1 MKKIVFL
8 LMLCSINLVAQKY
21 ELGKV
26 TVQELEEKVCPS
38 DSSAVA
44 AILFSKGE
52 SRFTY
57 VENKGFVLT
66 TNVQTKI
73 KIYKKEGYDW
83 ANKSV
88 RYYIGGNTKEGVS
101 FKNEATYN
109 LVGGKVE
116 KTKLKSDGEFDEKV
130 NDFWGR
136 KKITLPNVKEG
147 SIIEFEY
154 TLTSENFGSLDEWF
168 FQESI
173 PVLYS
178 EFKTYIPDFYVF
190 KPIFKGFLQPKV
202 TQNSKTIT
210 ISSVQQ
216 RSQIQNWGSVNKQ
229 EGTSLSQS
237 EYNEIITTYLVEK
250 APALKEEA
258 YVNNIKNYISSV
270 VLELSGVRKA
280 NMTYK
285 DYSTTWEGLVKDIYQ
300 NEKFGNELNKT
311 GYYEKDIDAILAQ
324 TTSEEEKIATIY
336 NHVKST
342 MNWNDYYG
350 FYCNDG
356 VRKAYLSKTGNV
368 AEINLMLTSM
378 LRYAGFDAN
387 PVIISTRGNGV
398 AVFPARTAYD
408 YVISGLNYNNQLI
421 LLDATNKYSLPNI
434 LPIRDLNWYGR
445 LIRKDESSIQ
455 VNLMPEFNSKEM
467 INLMAEINVN
477 GEISGKARDQYLD
490 YNAFVYRDNYNGLNN
505 ESRIEKIEKY
515 YPGLEISELEVQN
528 ATDLSKPIV
537 ENYSFTSANHVE
549 IIGDKMYFS
558 PLLHFTLKENP
569 FKQETRLY
577 PIDFV
582 FPHQDKYSISIKIP
596 EGYTV
601 ETMPASKA
609 IGMTDNKAVYKY
621 TISNTG
627 NQIQLMYTFDVNTAI
642 IGSEDYEEIKAF
654 YKDMVEKNTEKV
666 VLKKI

>member
-1 MKKIVFL
+1 MKKVVVLF
-8 LMLCSINLVAQKY
+8 MLCSINLMAQKY

-26 TVQELEEKVCPS
+26 TVQELEEKVCPT
-38 DSSAVA
+38 DTSAVA

-57 VENKGFVLT
+57 VENKGFVLST
-66 TNVQTKI
+66 TVQTKI
-73 KIYKKEGYDW
+73 KIYKNEGYDW

-88 RYYIGGNTKEGVS
+88 RYYIGGNYKEGVT

-116 KTKLKSDGEFDEKV
+116 KTKLKSDGEFTEKV
-130 NDFWGR
+130 NDFWGS
-136 KKITLPNVKEG
+136 KKITLPNVKVG

-154 TLTSENFGSLDEWF
+154 TLTTENFGSLDEWY

-190 KPIFKGFLQPKV
+190 KPVFKGFLQPKISQ
-202 TQNSKTIT
+202 TDKTIT
-210 ISSVQQ
+210 ITSISRERMIGNNRTNSSA
-216 RSQIQNWGSVNKQ
+216 
-229 EGTSLSQS
+229 SLDQS
-237 EYNEIITTYLVEK
+237 EYKEIITTYSLQN

-258 YVNNIKNYISSV
+258 YVNNIKNYVSSV

-280 NMTYK
+280 NMAYK

-311 GYYEKDIDAILAQ
+311 GYYEKEIDAVLAQ
-324 TTSEEEKIATIY
+324 ASSQEEKIAAIFNY
-336 NHVKST
+336 VKST
-342 MNWNDYYG
+342 MNWNKYYG
-350 FYCNDG
+350 YYCNDG
-356 VRKAYLSKTGNV
+356 VRKAYLAKTGNV

-387 PVIISTRGNGV
+387 PVIISTRGNGI

-421 LLDATNKYSLPNI
+421 LLDATSKYSLPNI
-434 LPIRDLNWYGR
+434 LPIRDLNWFGR
-445 LIRKDESSIQ
+445 LIRKDESSVQ
-455 VNLMPEFNSKEM
+455 VNLMPESNSKEI
-467 INLMAEINVN
+467 INLMVEINAD
-477 GEISGKARDQYLD
+477 GQITGKARDQYLD
-490 YNAFVYRDNYNGLNN
+490 YNAFVYRDNYIGLNN

-528 ATDLSKPIV
+528 GTDLSKPIV
-537 ENYSFTSANHVE
+537 ENYSFSSTNHVE
-549 IIGDKMYFS
+549 KIGDKIYFS

-596 EGYTV
+596 EGYAV
-601 ETMPASKA
+601 ETLPQSKA
-609 IGMTDNKAVYKY
+609 IGMSDNKAVYKY

-627 NQIQLMYTFDVNTAI
+627 NQIQLMFTLDVNTAI
-642 IGSEDYEEIKAF
+642 IGSEDYEEVKAF
-654 YKDMVEKNTEKV
+654 YKDMVEKNIEKV

>member
-1 MKKIVFL
+1 MKKIIFL
-8 LMLCSINLVAQKY
+8 ALLCSINAVAQKY

-26 TVQELEEKVCPS
+26 TVQELEEKVCPT
-38 DSSAVA
+38 DTSAVA

-57 VENKGFVLT
+57 VENKGFVLST
-66 TNVQTKI
+66 TVQTKI

-88 RYYIGGNTKEGVS
+88 RYYIGGNSKESLS

-168 FQESI
+168 FQETI
-173 PVLYS
+173 PILYS

-202 TQNSKTIT
+202 TQTEKTVTIT
-210 ISSVQQ
+210 SVS
-216 RSQIQNWGSVNKQ
+216 RDRMTGNNRTNSAA
-229 EGTSLSQS
+229 SLDQS
-237 EYNEIITTYLVEK
+237 EYKEIITTYVVQK

-258 YVNNIKNYISSV
+258 YVNNIRNYISSI
-270 VLELSGVRKA
+270 VLELSGIRKA
-280 NMTYK
+280 NMAYK

-311 GYYEKDIDAILAQ
+311 GYYEKEIDAVLAQ
-324 TTSEEEKIATIY
+324 ATSQEEKIAAIFSY
-336 NHVKST
+336 VKSN
-342 MNWNDYYG
+342 MNWNKYYG
-350 FYCNDG
+350 YYCNDG
-356 VRKAYLSKTGNV
+356 VRKAFQNKTGNV

-387 PVIISTRGNGV
+387 PVILSSRGNGI
-398 AVFPARTAYD
+398 ALFPARTAFD
-408 YVISGLNYNNQLI
+408 YVITGLQFKNQMV
-421 LLDATNKYSLPNI
+421 LLDATNKYALPNI
-434 LPIRDLNWYGR
+434 LPIRDLNWFGR
-445 LIRKDESSIQ
+445 LIRKDESSTQID
-455 VNLMPEFNSKEM
+455 LMPTTNSKEM
-467 INLMAEINVN
+467 INLMAEINAQ
-477 GEISGKARDQYLD
+477 GEITGKTRDQYFD
-490 YNAFVYRDNYNGLNN
+490 YNAFIYRDSYNGLNN
-505 ESRIEKIEKY
+505 DSRIEKIEKQY
-515 YPGLEISELEVQN
+515 LGLEITALEVIN
-528 ATDLSKPIV
+528 SDDLSKPII
-537 ENYSFTSANHVE
+537 ENYSFSSTNHVE

-582 FPHQDKYSISIKIP
+582 FPHQDKYSISVKIP

-601 ETMPASKA
+601 ETLPESKA
-609 IGMTDNKAVYKY
+609 IGMSENKAVYKY
-621 TISNTG
+621 AISNTG
-627 NQIQLMYTFDVNTAI
+627 NQIQLVYSFEVNTAI
-642 IGSEDYEEIKAF
+642 IGSEDYEEVKAF
-654 YKDMVEKNTEKV
+654 YKDMVEKQTEKV